1 MGLICRYGEM
11 GSARDCWF
19 VWVSVV
25 MSNFLLLVG
34 FFCCCCF
41 CVGVWVFKYF
51 FTVSLRERGNEQ
63 VYILIT
69 HVFTYVF
76 VTLSILQS
84 QFIETGFMKTEN
96 SEQCGVTLVFIYAR

>member
-1 MGLICRYGEM
+1 MCV
-11 GSARDCWF
+11 F
-19 VWVSVV
+19 VFV
-25 MSNFLLLVG
+25 
-34 FFCCCCF
+34 CF
-41 CVGVWVFKYF
+41 CVWVCEFKIIF

-96 SEQCGVTLVFIYAR
+96 SEQSVVLLLFSFMLDNCIIFQ